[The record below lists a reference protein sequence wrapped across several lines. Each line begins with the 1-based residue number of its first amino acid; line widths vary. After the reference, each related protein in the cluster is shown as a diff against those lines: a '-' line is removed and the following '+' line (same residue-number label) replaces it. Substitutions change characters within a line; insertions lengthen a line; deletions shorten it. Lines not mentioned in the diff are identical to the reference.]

1 MLHNFYQE
9 IITTVQRMRND
20 HLADMEDEKMKK
32 LNGAALWKNHLKQDS
47 EELAEAWDDIS
58 DNVQQIV
65 QVVDPENYSACMQD
79 YRRRCS
85 AFAQNL

>member
-65 QVVDPENYSACMQD
+65 
-79 YRRRCS
+79 
-85 AFAQNL
+85 

>member
-1 MLHNFYQE
+1 
-9 IITTVQRMRND
+9 
-20 HLADMEDEKMKK
+20 MEEKDEKMKK

-65 QVVDPENYSACMQD
+65 
-79 YRRRCS
+79 
-85 AFAQNL
+85 